1 MATTRCYMLILLSFS
16 VLLGGGAQRALGQQ
30 RYADDNG
37 DAVLDRCFV
46 SVQDEVRIPA
56 QEAGV
61 LIKMSAKEGSRISQG
76 DVLATID
83 DREAVMGLRVAEY
96 GLKAAKQRAM
106 DKIEEKYAI
115 KAAEFAKVDWE
126 RVLEANKNL
135 PGAIPEIE
143 VRQKKLGWERSSLQI
158 EKAQKDRDLAILDYN
173 TKKAEVEAAE
183 MAVGM
188 RVIHAPFDGEVVDMY
203 RHESEWVNPGDPIL
217 KLVRFDVLYV
227 EGYADARHFD
237 QEELQGRPVT
247 VSVSKARGRE
257 ITVKGTIV
265 HVTSLVSGDEY
276 KVRAEVH
283 NQRVGDNWLIQPGLP
298 AQMTIHLGKS
308 RGAKVENREPGT
320 K

>member
-1 MATTRCYMLILLSFS
+1 MATTRCYLLILLSLSTF
-16 VLLGGGAQRALGQQ
+16 VGGSAQRALGQQ
-30 RYADDNG
+30 RYTNDNG
-37 DAVLDRCFV
+37 DAVIDRCFV
-46 SVQDEVRIPA
+46 SVQEEVRIPA

-61 LIKMSAKEGSRISQG
+61 LIKMSAKEGSRISKG

-83 DREAVMGLRVAEY
+83 DRVAVMGLRVAEF
-96 GLKAAKQRAM
+96 GLKAAKQGAM
-106 DKIEEKYAI
+106 DKIEEKYAM

-126 RVLEANKNL
+126 RVIEANNNL
-135 PGAIPEIE
+135 AGAIPEIE
-143 VRQKKLGWERSSLQI
+143 VRQKKLGWERSALQI

-227 EGYADARHFD
+227 EGYAYAKNFD

-247 VSVSKARGRE
+247 VSISKSRGRE

-265 HVTSLVSGDEY
+265 HVRSLVSGGEY
-276 KVRAEVH
+276 LVRAEIQ
-283 NQRVGDNWLIQPGLP
+283 NQRVGDNWLIQPGLE
-298 AQMTIHLGKS
+298 ARMTIHLDKS
-308 RGAKVENREPGT
+308 RGAKVETREPG
-320 K
+320 KR

>member
-1 MATTRCYMLILLSFS
+1 MTTTRCYLLILLSLSTFI
-16 VLLGGGAQRALGQQ
+16 GGSAQSALGQ
-30 RYADDNG
+30 RNTNDNG
-37 DAVLDRCFV
+37 DAVIDRCFV

-61 LIKMSAKEGSRISQG
+61 LIKMSAKEGSRVSKG
-76 DVLATID
+76 DVIATID
-83 DREAVMGLRVAEY
+83 DREAKMGLRVAEY
-96 GLKAAKQRAM
+96 GLKAARQRAM

-126 RVLEANKNL
+126 RVLEANENL
-135 PGAIPEIE
+135 AGAVPEME
-143 VRQKKLGWERSSLQI
+143 VFQKKLGWQRSTLQI

-227 EGYADARHFD
+227 EGYAYAKNFD

-247 VSVSKARGRE
+247 VSISKSRGRE

-265 HVTSLVSGDEY
+265 HVRSLVSGGEY
-276 KVRAEVH
+276 LVRAEVQ
-283 NQRVGDNWLIQPGLP
+283 NQRVGNNWLIQPGLE
-298 AQMTIHLGKS
+298 ARMTIHLGKS
-308 RGAKVENREPGT
+308 LESRVQSPELGKR
-320 K
+320 